1 MTRLSLSLVGPFRI
15 TLDNAPV
22 TDFATDKV
30 RALLAYLAVEANH
43 PHRRDVLAGL
53 LWPDQPQRRARHN
66 LRQALSN
73 LRQAVGDQEDDREPF
88 LLVTRQTVQFNPDS
102 DHWLDVAAFTA
113 LSAACKKHRHRRLG
127 NCVPCIRR
135 MTQMADLYGG
145 SLLEQFFLSDSGTF
159 EEWATLQREWLNREV
174 MEALHHL
181 TNYHERR
188 GDYVQAREYA
198 HRQVQLEPWRE
209 EAHRQLMRLLA
220 LDGQRS
226 AALAQYQTCRRT
238 LAEELNVEPTTE
250 TKALVEQIRAE
261 DKLRSKTPPHH
272 LPTSPT
278 PFVGRKEELAELADL
293 LADPDCRLVTLTG
306 PGGIGKTRL
315 ALQTAADHIG
325 TFAHGVHY
333 IPLASITSPDFLT
346 STIISTLGIPPY
358 STQNPQESLLSYLH
372 NKEMLL
378 VLDNMEHLI
387 DGSLLLTSILQRVP
401 SVMILV
407 TSRER
412 LNLQE
417 EQVYEVGGLVYPEGD
432 ITGVESYSAIDLF
445 EQCARRADRHFS
457 IGKGEMPHAVRI
469 CQMVEGMPLGVEL
482 AAAWVR
488 ARSCEEIAR
497 EVEHNLDVLTTRLR
511 DVPKRHRSVRAT
523 FEYSWQLLAEA
534 ERSLLARLSVFHGG
548 FHPQAAAR
556 AAGASPTTLS
566 NLLDKSLIR
575 RISSERYDIHNLLRQ
590 FAADKLET
598 TPEELAKTQ
607 REYTRHFASF
617 LEQQAEHLRGPG
629 QKQALAQI
637 RLEIEN
643 ARQMWKMAIAQSS
656 DDLIEQS
663 LDSLYYFYMVQC
675 RYQEGIDLFDQA
687 IERWGEGSENKV
699 VFGKALSRQG
709 ALLRRWGHYDQ
720 AQTALERSLKVFERL
735 ENYTEQIFCL
745 VNLADVNRGQGRP
758 EEAEQLAQR
767 GLALSRQTRDSWG
780 ITRSLTLLGLV
791 RYRAGDVDRAEA
803 LLEESLTLAR
813 ASGSQRLIMLPL
825 NTLGDVACHR
835 GDYAKAR
842 IVFEECL
849 TLSRELEDL
858 FNVAIHLNN
867 LGTVLHTCE
876 AYEEAKGTY
885 QESLEIC
892 QEIGDQRGQAIA
904 LSNLGE
910 VAFALGAHREAM
922 AYYQRALSI
931 GRDVNDHWTILACLN
946 NLGETA
952 CALENYEEANACFT
966 QALKIASET
975 QTLVIL
981 LKTMV
986 NLAIL
991 YAKKGQTDRAA
1002 VLLALARHHPA
1013 CEQSDHEKAKRLLE
1027 EMDFALPDGTPRPLD
1042 DAITEILEETH
1053 DDGSETQS

>member
-1 MTRLSLSLVGPFRI
+1 MTRLSLSLLGPFRI
-15 TLDNAPV
+15 ILDNAPV

-73 LRQAVGDQEDDREPF
+73 LRQALGDQENDREPF

-127 NCVPCIRR
+127 NCVRCIRR

-238 LAEELNVEPTTE
+238 LAEELDVEPTTE
-250 TKALVEQIRAE
+250 TKTLAEQIRAE
-261 DKLRSKTPPHH
+261 DELRSKPPPHH
-272 LPTSPT
+272 LPTSPA
-278 PFVGRKEELAELADL
+278 PFVGRTEELAELADL
-293 LADPDCRLVTLTG
+293 LADPNCRLVTLIG

-315 ALQTAADHIG
+315 ALQTAVDHIG
-325 TFAHGVHY
+325 TLAHGVHY
-333 IPLASITSPDFLT
+333 IPLASITSPDLLT
-346 STIISTLGIPPY
+346 STIISALGIPPY
-358 STQNPQESLLSYLH
+358 STQDPQELLLSYLH

-378 VLDNMEHLI
+378 VLDNMEHLL
-387 DGSLLLTSILQRVP
+387 DGSLLLTNILQRVP
-401 SVMILV
+401 GVIILV
-407 TSRER
+407 TSQER
-412 LNLQE
+412 LNLQQ
-417 EQVYEVGGLVYPEGD
+417 EQVYEVGGLAYPEGET
-432 ITGVESYSAIDLF
+432 TGVESYSAIDLF

-457 IGKGEMPHAVRI
+457 IGKEEMPHTVRI

-534 ERSLLARLSVFHGG
+534 ERSLLARLSVFQGG

-556 AAGASPTTLS
+556 VAGASPTTLS

-607 REYTRHFASF
+607 REYARHFASF

-643 ARQMWKMAIAQSS
+643 ARQMWKMAIAQGS

-720 AQTALERSLKVFERL
+720 AKTALERSLKVFERL

-767 GLALSRQTRDSWG
+767 GLALSRQIGDSWG

-813 ASGSQRLIMLPL
+813 ASGGQRLIMLPL
-825 NTLGDVACHR
+825 NALGDVACHR

-849 TLSRELEDL
+849 ALSRELDL

-876 AYEEAKGTY
+876 AYKEAKGTY

-892 QEIGDQRGQAIA
+892 QDIGDQRGQAIA

-910 VAFALGAHREAM
+910 VAFALGAHREAT

-966 QALKIASET
+966 EALKIASET
-975 QTLVIL
+975 QTLVVL

-986 NLAIL
+986 NLAVL
-991 YAKKGQTDRAA
+991 YARKGQTDQAA

-1027 EMDFALPDGTPRPLD
+1027 EMGVALPDSDPRPLD
-1042 DAITEILEETH
+1042 DVIAEILGETH
-1053 DDGSETQS
+1053 DDSSETQS